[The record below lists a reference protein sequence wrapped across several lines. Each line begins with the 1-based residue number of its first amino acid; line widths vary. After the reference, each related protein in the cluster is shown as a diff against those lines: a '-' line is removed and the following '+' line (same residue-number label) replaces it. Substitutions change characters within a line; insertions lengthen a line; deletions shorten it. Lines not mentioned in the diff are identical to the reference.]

1 MSRRKAL
8 NPNEKKKQNTTRRQD
23 KPKTTREAQN
33 MLHNALTIPIK
44 INKAL

>member
-1 MSRRKAL
+1 MSKRKAL
-8 NPNEKKKQNTTRRQD
+8 NPKEKKKENITRRQD

-33 MLHNALTIPIK
+33 MLHNALTIPIE